1 MQHDKYT
8 GQYINGQWK
17 SGSQKKAIKVTAPY
31 NHEILTEISLANTQD
46 LDDAYQAA
54 AKAQLDWAAKSPA
67 ERAQIL
73 INVTQVMDK
82 RHDEIVDILIRESGS
97 TRMKAEMEFG
107 ATRACTFAA
116 AMLSSQ
122 VTGKIIHGN
131 TPDKESRVYRTAKG
145 VIGVISPWNWP
156 LHLSNRSVAPAI
168 ALGNAVVVKPAED
181 TPITGGLLLA
191 SLYEE
196 AGLPAGILNVVV
208 GQSSEIGDAFTL
220 HDIPQLI
227 SFTGSTRIGRHI
239 GQLAMTGPSLKHV
252 GLELGGNAPCV
263 VLDDADFDHAVNA
276 AVVGRFLHQGQ
287 ICMSSNRIIVDQSL
301 YPRFCEA
308 FIEKAKSLKV
318 GDPQDANTVIGP
330 LINNKQV
337 KAATQRI
344 QNAVAAGHQLALAGE
359 ISEQIVPPHVF
370 VDVDN
375 QSELAQ
381 TEQFAPIAP
390 LICARDEAHALELA
404 NQTEYGLASAVFT
417 ENESRGLRFAK
428 QIHAGMTHINDIT
441 PNDDPYVMFGGEKNS
456 GLGRFNAEWM
466 ISEFTTDHWVSVQLN
481 KRNYPF

>member
-1 MQHDKYT
+1 MYYDKYT
-8 GQYINGQWK
+8 GQYIRGQWK
-17 SGSQKKAIKVTAPY
+17 SGSQKTALKVTDPY
-31 NHEILTEISLANTQD
+31 THEVLTEISLATPQD

-54 AKAQLDWAAKSPA
+54 AQAQPEWATKSA
-67 ERAQIL
+67 SERAQIL
-73 INVTQVMDK
+73 INVTQVMDQ

-97 TRMKAEMEFG
+97 TRMKAEMEFA

-116 AMLSSQ
+116 AMLSHQ
-122 VTGKIIHGN
+122 VTGKIIQGD

-145 VIGVISPWNWP
+145 VIGIISPWNWP
-156 LHLSNRSVAPAI
+156 LHLSNRSIAPAL

-191 SLYEE
+191 SIYEE

-220 HDIPQLI
+220 HEIPKLI
-227 SFTGSTRIGRHI
+227 SFTGSTRVGRHI

-263 VLDDADFDHAVNA
+263 ILDDADFEHAVNA

-287 ICMSSNRIIVDQSL
+287 ICMSTNRIIVEQSL

-308 FIEKAKSLKV
+308 FIEKAKTLKV
-318 GDPQDANTVIGP
+318 GDPQEADTVIGP
-330 LINNKQV
+330 LINRKQV
-337 KAATQRI
+337 QAATQRI
-344 QNAVAAGHQLALAGE
+344 QNAIAAGHHLALAGK
-359 ISEQIVPPHVF
+359 INEQVVSPHVF
-370 VDVDN
+370 VNVDN

-390 LICARDEAHALELA
+390 LICAQDEAHALALA

-417 ENESRGLRFAK
+417 ENEARGLRFAK
-428 QIHAGMTHINDIT
+428 QVHAGMTHINDIT

-456 GLGRFNAEWM
+456 GLGRFNADWM
-466 ISEFTTDHWVSVQLN
+466 ISEFTTDHWISVQLK
-481 KRNYPF
+481 KRSYPF

>member
-1 MQHDKYT
+1 MYHDKYT

-17 SGSQKKAIKVTAPY
+17 SGSQKTALKVTNPY
-31 NHEILTEISLANTQD
+31 NHEVLTEISLATTQD

-54 AKAQLDWAAKSPA
+54 AKAQQEWAAKSSS

-97 TRMKAEMEFG
+97 TRIKAEMEF
-107 ATRACTFAA
+107 AASRACTFAA
-116 AMLSSQ
+116 AMLSHQ
-122 VTGKIIHGN
+122 ITGKIIQGS

-145 VIGVISPWNWP
+145 VIGIISPWNWP
-156 LHLSNRSVAPAI
+156 LHLSNRSIAPAI

-191 SLYEE
+191 SIYEE

-220 HDIPQLI
+220 HDIPKLI
-227 SFTGSTRIGRHI
+227 SFTGSTRVGRHI

-263 VLDDADFDHAVNA
+263 ILDDADLEHAVNA

-287 ICMSSNRIIVDQSL
+287 ICMSTNRIIVEQSL

-308 FIEKAKSLKV
+308 FIEKTKTLKV
-318 GDPQDANTVIGP
+318 GDPQDADTIIGP
-330 LINNKQV
+330 LINTKQV

-344 QNAVAAGHQLALAGE
+344 QNAIAAGHHLALAGD
-359 ISEQIVPPHVF
+359 ITEQIVSPHIF

-390 LICARDEAHALELA
+390 LICARDEAHALALA
-404 NQTEYGLASAVFT
+404 NQTEYGLSSAVFT
-417 ENESRGLRFAK
+417 ENETRGLHFAK

-466 ISEFTTDHWVSVQLN
+466 ISEFTTDHWISVQLK